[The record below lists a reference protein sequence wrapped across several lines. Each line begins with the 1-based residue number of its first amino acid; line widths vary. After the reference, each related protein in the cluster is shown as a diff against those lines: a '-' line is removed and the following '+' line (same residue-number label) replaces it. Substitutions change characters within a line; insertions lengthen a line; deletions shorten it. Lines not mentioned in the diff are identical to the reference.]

1 MQKIL
6 TEIEEMQAF
15 LEITTSEKPEE
26 LVQRLSDLNVYLAR
40 SGKLLADMMEMQDK
54 ATALVFDEKKAYIAG
69 LSTTL
74 AKKFVESQTAEING
88 LVKWLDRINSTCSH
102 QSANIRTQISFA
114 KENLRLTKTG
124 Y

>member
-1 MQKIL
+1 MEKIL
-6 TEIEEMQAF
+6 TEIQDIQAF
-15 LEITTSEKPEE
+15 LEITASEKPEE
-26 LVQRLSDLNVYLAR
+26 LLQRLSDLNVYLAR
-40 SGKLLADMMEMQDK
+40 SGKLLADMIETQDK

-74 AKKFVESQTAEING
+74 AKKYVESQTAEING
-88 LVKWLDRINSTCSH
+88 LVKWLDRINSACSH

-114 KENLRLTKTG
+114 KENLRLTKSG